1 MRAAIGGEI
10 GDLQQDA
17 LLPAAVPSNSF
28 DDRG

>member
-1 MRAAIGGEI
+1 MRAALGGEI

-17 LLPAAVPSNSF
+17 LLPAAGPSNGF